1 MHGIKVRGV
10 GRVGRTPDSATVVL
24 GVETQAATA
33 GEAQG
38 LASTRM
44 RGAIQALI
52 ADGIAAHD
60 ISTRQVSLS
69 QVFDYSGDTPR
80 PAGYQASQSL
90 GVRVRDLA
98 RLGPVIDTAVGAGA
112 NQVSEVTLELADPAS
127 ARSEARDLAMAD
139 ARRTAAALAQA
150 GGVRL
155 GLPISI
161 REGGRDTSPPQ
172 HMFRAKAEMAMS
184 AETPIA
190 AGETDVEVSVEVTWG
205 ILG

>member
-1 MHGIKVRGV
+1 
-10 GRVGRTPDSATVVL
+10 
-24 GVETQAATA
+24 
-33 GEAQG
+33 
-38 LASTRM
+38 
-44 RGAIQALI
+44 
-52 ADGIAAHD
+52 
-60 ISTRQVSLS
+60 
-69 QVFDYSGDTPR
+69 
-80 PAGYQASQSL
+80 
-90 GVRVRDLA
+90 
-98 RLGPVIDTAVGAGA
+98 
-112 NQVSEVTLELADPAS
+112 
-127 ARSEARDLAMAD
+127 MAD